1 MPIAVMAPDLD
12 AETNEDPVLSA
23 NPGLGDDPVLLE
35 VWRRLCAIEDPC
47 HVLADYPLTLVDLG
61 VINRVEFDD
70 GYVEVG
76 LTYTEIGCSFA
87 PRILE
92 RIEEELMAV
101 PGVTSMDVVYEPFP
115 PWTPDRM
122 NPRAQRLYAQ
132 RRVQAQAAVASIPVT
147 AIKTRRHPA
156 QRT

>member
-1 MPIAVMAPDLD
+1 VF
-12 AETNEDPVLSA
+12 SA
-23 NPGLGDDPVLLE
+23 NPGLADDPMLLE
-35 VWRRLCAIEDPC
+35 IWERICSIEDPC
-47 HVLADYPLTLVDLG
+47 HVLADYSLTLVDLG

-76 LTYTEIGCSFA
+76 LTYTELGCSFA

-92 RIEEELMAV
+92 RLEQEVMAV

-122 NPRAQRLYAQ
+122 SPKAVQLYAE
-132 RRVQAQAAVASIPVT
+132 RRAQAQAAVALIPIT
-147 AIKTRRHPA
+147 AIKPCRAATE
-156 QRT
+156 RT

>member
-1 MPIAVMAPDLD
+1 MSGDG
-12 AETNEDPVLSA
+12 DPVFSA
-23 NPGLGDDPVLLE
+23 NPGLADDPMLLE
-35 VWRRLCAIEDPC
+35 IWRRVRSISDPC
-47 HVLADYPLTLVDLG
+47 HELADYPLTLVDLG

-92 RIEEELMAV
+92 RLEQELMAI
-101 PGVTSMDVVYEPFP
+101 PGVTSMDAVYEPFP

-122 NPRAQRLYAQ
+122 SPRAQQLYAQ
-132 RRVQAQAAVASIPVT
+132 RRAQAQHAVASIPVT
-147 AIKTRRHPA
+147 AIKTRRDPA